1 VMPASFNVFVA
12 IIVSALLAKNR
23 MTSAMVTP

>member
-1 VMPASFNVFVA
+1 LVA

-23 MTSAMVTP
+23 IKSAMTFAAS